1 MPSPASTARTRPTAS
16 RVRPFTA
23 RSDTSS
29 RTDSLRFERRPRL
42 VRGRFFAAAKRNRAV
57 VHDVVTARCKV
68 VSSVSFR
75 ATTYRKRPIRPLFL
89 LSGDMSVLPE
99 RVEKEIEAI
108 VTSEGLELVHI
119 EYRKQGHGF
128 LLRID
133 IDKEGGVMVEDC
145 ELVSHQV
152 SAFLDV
158 DDVVPAEYELHVSS
172 PGLDRKFYKLSDYQK
187 FLGRLVRVR
196 TTTAIRGLHVIVGRL
211 KEFDGQ
217 TIVVTD
223 PVMKKDPDYVVP
235 LADVKETR
243 LEVEI

>member
-1 MPSPASTARTRPTAS
+1 
-16 RVRPFTA
+16 
-23 RSDTSS
+23 
-29 RTDSLRFERRPRL
+29 
-42 VRGRFFAAAKRNRAV
+42 
-57 VHDVVTARCKV
+57 
-68 VSSVSFR
+68 
-75 ATTYRKRPIRPLFL
+75 
-89 LSGDMSVLPE
+89 MSVLPE

-133 IDKEGGVMVEDC
+133 IDKEGGVMIEDC

-158 DDVVPAEYELHVSS
+158 DDVVPAEYELQVSS
-172 PGLDRKFYKLSDYQK
+172 PGLDRKFYRTSDYQK
-187 FLGRLVRVR
+187 FIGRLVRVR
-196 TTTAIRGLHVIVGRL
+196 TSKPVRGLHVIVGRL
-211 KEFDGQ
+211 KEYNGE

-235 LADVKETR
+235 LSDVKETR